1 MPHSSLC
8 ASLSARLSETQA
20 ENRALHRLVKE
31 LDQQN
36 GTLTRQKSRMGMWV
50 MGIWLV
56 VVVLNV
62 CE

>member
-8 ASLSARLSETQA
+8 VSLSARLSDTQN
-20 ENRALHRLVKE
+20 ENRALHRLVE
-31 LDQQN
+31 DLEHQN
-36 GTLTRQKSRMGMWV
+36 WMLACQKSRMGMWV
-50 MGIWLV
+50 MGVWLV